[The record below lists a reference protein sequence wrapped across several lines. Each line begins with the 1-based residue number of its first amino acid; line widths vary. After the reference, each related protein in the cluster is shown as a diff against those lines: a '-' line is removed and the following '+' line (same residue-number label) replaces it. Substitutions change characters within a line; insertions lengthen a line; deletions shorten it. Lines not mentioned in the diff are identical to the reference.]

1 MYWLYQ
7 FSDADQDNGGFIK
20 IISSCQAIVMGRLTF
35 DHVVGMEA
43 GPWPY
48 GDTSDTRDGENTP
61 TFGQKQH
68 SFKQM
73 SDKFTLVN
81 LIE

>member
-1 MYWLYQ
+1 
-7 FSDADQDNGGFIK
+7 
-20 IISSCQAIVMGRLTF
+20 MGRLTF